1 VRKPPELAP
10 SSSHRRLTFALLCAF
25 AGCLNPRPEEYPSDT
40 ASPGADAAGAPAA
53 DNDSARQ
60 GADAFEPN
68 IADEANDAPELEEPI
83 EPPLPP
89 QLIVP
94 PPGVDAGAADA
105 GVSDAGAPAISE

>member
-1 VRKPPELAP
+1 VRKPPEVVP

-40 ASPGADAAGAPAA
+40 ASPGAEATGTPAA
-53 DNDSARQ
+53 DDDSARQ

-68 IADEANDAPELEEPI
+68 IADDPNDAPDLEEPI

-94 PPGVDAGAADA
+94 APGVDAGVGDA
-105 GVSDAGAPAISE
+105 GADDAGAPAISE

>member
-1 VRKPPELAP
+1 VRKPPEVAP

-40 ASPGADAAGAPAA
+40 TSPGAEAAGAPAA
-53 DNDSARQ
+53 EDSARQ
-60 GADAFEPN
+60 GADDFEPN
-68 IADEANDAPELEEPI
+68 IAGDPDAPELEEPI

-94 PPGVDAGAADA
+94 SPGADA
-105 GVSDAGAPAISE
+105 GVGDAGADDAGAPAISD

>member
-1 VRKPPELAP
+1 VRKPPDVVP

-40 ASPGADAAGAPAA
+40 ATPGAEAAGAPAA
-53 DNDSARQ
+53 DDSARQ
-60 GADAFEPN
+60 GGDAFEPN
-68 IADEANDAPELEEPI
+68 IAADPNDAPDLEEPI

-94 PPGVDAGAADA
+94 APGADAGAGDG